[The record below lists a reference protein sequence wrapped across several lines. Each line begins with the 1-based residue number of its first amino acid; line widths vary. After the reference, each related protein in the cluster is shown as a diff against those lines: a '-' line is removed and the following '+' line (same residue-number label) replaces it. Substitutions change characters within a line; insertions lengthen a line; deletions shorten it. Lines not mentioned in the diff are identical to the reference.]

1 LRVALVSSGLVPVPP
16 IRGGVIE
23 EYVYQLS
30 RHLRRFG
37 IDAVVIDANYDS
49 SRVVYE
55 DVNGSQVVRVPTAK
69 PSVGFK
75 ERILK

>member
-55 DVNGSQVVRVPTAK
+55 DVNGAQVVRVPTAK